1 MKKSTLIL
9 ATLSLGL
16 LAWGCKEEGGETM
29 TNYLTLTAV
38 GETTMTEDD
47 TTGLTVRVEVAY
59 TLNTQTTIS
68 LTLTGDDRGA
78 VRLDPAE
85 LTIASGQKT
94 ATTRL
99 RSNLGGVLST
109 PENVQVTFVSASDAN
124 IRTMSAQGL
133 TLTVR
138 PAATVPTLTDAQV
151 ALVEGYRSRY
161 NYDLMRLLGQ
171 LSVRTVITFSDA
183 DKAAENSGNDTRTFE
198 GRSVVTLSEHSTAE
212 TPMLR
217 FVSNPLGMESFMYEK
232 LRACTVE
239 DNEYFLQLPV
249 NKALFDLVNYNAATE
264 TFSAQLDSV
273 RVGSGG
279 AIEFT
284 APTIANR
291 YVEDEAVTRVPFSY
305 DWSVWNRLNGMR
317 NTEVNV
323 NEGETSASYT
333 VQQLF
338 DDNYQEFFNP
348 VLYLGNDAVDE
359 DDKGNEPSNWV
370 TPSAS
375 ADFSAG
381 TMTFTFAWDYG
392 AGAKLTDYVRVNVTY
407 TMHQ

>member
-1 MKKSTLIL
+1 MKKKTLIL
-9 ATLSLGL
+9 ATLPAML
-16 LAWGCKEEGGETM
+16 LAWGCKEGGEETM
-29 TNYLTLTAV
+29 TNYLTLAAV

-59 TLNTQTTIS
+59 TLNSPTTIT
-68 LTLTGDDRGA
+68 LTLMGDSRGA

-109 PENVQVTFVSASDAN
+109 PENVSVTFVAASDAN
-124 IRTMSAQGL
+124 IRTMSAAGL

-138 PAATVPTLTDAQV
+138 PATEVPTLTDAQV

-161 NYDLMRLLGQ
+161 NFDLMRLLGQ
-171 LSVRTVITFSDA
+171 LSVRTVITFGDA
-183 DKAAENSGNDTRTFE
+183 DKDAENEGEYTRTYE

-217 FVSNPLGMESFMYEK
+217 FVSNPLGMESFMHEK
-232 LRACTVE
+232 LRASTVE
-239 DNEYFLQLPV
+239 ENEFFLQQPV
-249 NKALFDLVNYNAATE
+249 PKALFDLVNYNEATE

-273 RVGSGG
+273 RIGQNGTV
-279 AIEFT
+279 EFT

-291 YVEDEAVTRVPFSY
+291 YMEDEAVTRVPFSY
-305 DWSVWNRLNGMR
+305 NWSVWNRLDGMR
-317 NTEVNV
+317 SQEVTV
-323 NEGETSASYT
+323 AEGETNASYT

-338 DDNYQEFFNP
+338 DDNYQEYFNP
-348 VLYLGNDAVDE
+348 VIYLGKDAVDE
-359 DDKGNEPSNWV
+359 DGKDNEPSMWV
-370 TPSAS
+370 APTAS

-392 AGAKLTDYVRVNVTY
+392 DNKLTDNVRVNVTY